1 MWSIYFHFTASLS
14 VFFFRRRC
22 VSGRQPFTMLPSTR
36 VSMFVMFWLL
46 TEGWCSQPTHSSAGN
61 SLMSLHADMTTDS
74 VPTPLPPRVSQLPV
88 SQEDASGAHGALN
101 HFKVAG
107 RSDVGDDHTLIFVK
121 DSEIKTPVTQEE
133 PSRYDHDADEALA
146 NNTQLNMPIMGVS
159 EDSVVRAVATNN
171 KTVDDIM
178 MRTSVLNVSSDPHQ
192 KHIRINRTSGNIHP
206 LMNMTLASHAQD
218 DEELVNSDHMI
229 GNTNTN
235 ILRRNSAHVRSQK
248 PVQSVP
254 AKNTNNVTVKR
265 YRRVPLHDDVPVNKE
280 SFLLQSDGQ
289 KTMLESNSRKHENST
304 IVEDISKE
312 TRVRKC
318 FGINEFFNFK
328 TRRRETLEDNTAFTI
343 LVRSLLEKNVNT
355 DLRIVPLI
363 MGQCQDPGDEK
374 KREPIDFTSH
384 SILPFGYLRD
394 LKSKLNYDQDHYCL
408 EMEAPDAENISSG
421 ILSKIFCPLRP
432 IEVSTRKCC
441 GVNEYFNLTD
451 KHCHPRSSNVS
462 EYNDL
467 VQEFTRNYPGVTS
480 IHWNTSKLICRH
492 GEPRRVSTDQAFLD
506 SSNQLCER
514 QSGQC
519 YPSSLYCIEYSW
531 GEGTP
536 AMVAEASIC
545 PVDSFYKC
553 CPRGHILTKSGC
565 ISASRE
571 DVSPYMLQLLEEMEP
586 KFGIPARTNDCHCV
600 EKLINVSDSNIHW
613 WKSMPQYPP
622 VDIKAKNSSAIRY
635 CVDDYRGPDNH
646 TVTVAIVCYTEVG
659 NVRKC
664 CPCGQYMENGTCVSD
679 SLGLSLLHDPLLSAA
694 NLTKLTDNSFP
705 TCETENGY
713 HVYYMGRRSSEDYGE
728 MIDNQELQLV
738 NMDAGCRLNNKT
750 IKRENYC
757 LEYFGNATVQHLKV
771 MMCVRSSMD
780 MGVNSE
786 NLWAKAVLLT
796 LSCVALL
803 ATTLYLLPQKVNK
816 GYSVRKVKMLAGRLQ
831 LSYVLTSLVGF
842 LLLAVNMV
850 VPIYQD
856 SLACYIMSG
865 LLTFFLLAGFQWNTS
880 ICLEALLITLSFRMF
895 GEDEGWR
902 YILHSLWAW
911 GVPGLITSLALTL
924 NHYRA
929 SLPCSVITPRI
940 GLKNCFFSDQKAKLV
955 YLYVPMLLTLCAN
968 TFLLVASRCVRSANL
983 RRMEKG

>member
-1 MWSIYFHFTASLS
+1 MT
-14 VFFFRRRC
+14 RRC
-22 VSGRQPFTMLPSTR
+22 VSGRQLITMLPSTC
-36 VSMFVMFWLL
+36 VSMFIMFWLL
-46 TEGWCSQPTHSSAGN
+46 AEGWCSQPTHSSAGN
-61 SLMSLHADMTTDS
+61 SLLSLHAGMTTHS

-88 SQEDASGAHGALN
+88 SQEVAAGAHGALN

-107 RSDVGDDHTLIFVK
+107 RSDVGDDHTVIFVK

-146 NNTQLNMPIMGVS
+146 NNTQLNMPIMGGS
-159 EDSVVRAVATNN
+159 EDSVVRAVATSQD
-171 KTVDDIM
+171 TVDDIM
-178 MRTSVLNVSSDPHQ
+178 MRTSVLNVSSDLHQ
-192 KHIRINRTSGNIHP
+192 KHIRINRTLRNIHP
-206 LMNMTLASHAQD
+206 LKNMTLAGHAQD

-248 PVQSVP
+248 PIRFVP
-254 AKNTNNVTVKR
+254 AKSTNNVTVKR
-265 YRRVPLHDDVPVNKE
+265 YRRVPLHDDVPVNME

-289 KTMLESNSRKHENST
+289 KTMLKSNSQKHESST
-304 IVEDISKE
+304 IAEDISE
-312 TRVRKC
+312 EMLVRKC

-343 LVRSLLEKNVNT
+343 LVRSLLEKNVNNN
-355 DLRIVPLI
+355 LRIVPLI

-394 LKSKLNYDQDHYCL
+394 LKSKINYDQDHYCL
-408 EMEAPDAENISSG
+408 EMEAPGAENISSG

-441 GVNEYFNLTD
+441 GLNEYFNLTD
-451 KHCHPRSSNVS
+451 KHCHPRSSNVID
-462 EYNDL
+462 YNNL

-492 GEPRRVSTDQAFLD
+492 GEPRRVSSDQAFLD
-506 SSNQLCER
+506 SSNQLCDR

-531 GEGTP
+531 AEGIP
-536 AMVAEASIC
+536 AMVAEASLC

-613 WKSMPQYPP
+613 WKSKPQYPQ
-622 VDIKAKNSSAIRY
+622 VDIKAKNSFAIRY

-646 TVTVAIVCYTEVG
+646 TVTTAIECYTEVG

-664 CPCGQYMENGTCVSD
+664 CPYGQYMEIDTCVTD
-679 SLGLSLLHDPLLSAA
+679 SLGFSLLHDPLLSAA

-705 TCETENGY
+705 TCETENLY
-713 HVYYMGRRSSEDYGE
+713 HVYYMGKRSSEDYGE
-728 MIDNQELQLV
+728 MMDNQELQLV

-786 NLWAKAVLLT
+786 NLWVNAVLLV

-816 GYSVRKVKMLAGRLQ
+816 GYSVRKVRHVTAI
-831 LSYVLTSLVGF
+831 SY
-842 LLLAVNMV
+842 
-850 VPIYQD
+850 YQH
-856 SLACYIMSG
+856 L
-865 LLTFFLLAGFQWNTS
+865 
-880 ICLEALLITLSFRMF
+880 
-895 GEDEGWR
+895 
-902 YILHSLWAW
+902 
-911 GVPGLITSLALTL
+911 
-924 NHYRA
+924 
-929 SLPCSVITPRI
+929 
-940 GLKNCFFSDQKAKLV
+940 
-955 YLYVPMLLTLCAN
+955 
-968 TFLLVASRCVRSANL
+968 
-983 RRMEKG
+983 